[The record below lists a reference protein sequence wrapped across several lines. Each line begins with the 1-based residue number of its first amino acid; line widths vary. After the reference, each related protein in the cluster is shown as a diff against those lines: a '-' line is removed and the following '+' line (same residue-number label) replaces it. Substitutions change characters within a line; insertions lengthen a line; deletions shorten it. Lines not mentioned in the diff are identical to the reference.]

1 MLLKVTD
8 EYGKEYLYI
17 MENGAAYPD
26 TISEDS
32 MVHDPL
38 RVEYY
43 RSYIRS
49 LHEAIMK
56 CVDEKGY
63 FAWSLLDNF
72 EWEEGYSSRFGIVY
86 VDFKTQKR
94 IIKDSGKFFSKVIRD
109 NGC

>member
-8 EYGKEYLYI
+8 ECGKIPIYI

-26 TISEDS
+26 TISEES
-32 MVHDPL
+32 MVHDPQ

-43 RSYIRS
+43 RSYIRA
-49 LHEAIMK
+49 LHEAIQQG
-56 CVDEKGY
+56 VDVKGY

-72 EWEEGYSSRFGIVY
+72 EWEEGYSKRFGIIY

-94 IIKDSGKFFSKVIRD
+94 IIKDSGKFYSKVIRD